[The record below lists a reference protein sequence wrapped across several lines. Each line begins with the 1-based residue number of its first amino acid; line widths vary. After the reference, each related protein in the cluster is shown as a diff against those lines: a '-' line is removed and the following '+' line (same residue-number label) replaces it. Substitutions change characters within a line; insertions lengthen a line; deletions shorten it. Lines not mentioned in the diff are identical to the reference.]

1 MSKSTN
7 NSKQLLPLSQEEMDE
22 LDDFLMSD
30 DTSDET
36 MALETLD
43 GYLTAIVSGPVMLK
57 LNDWLPGVWG
67 STEKDK
73 PAFRTMAQAKRIVD
87 LILRHMNGI
96 IGNLQDDP
104 DTFEPVFDTRIY
116 KKREYVDGEMWA
128 YGYMCGIELCRK
140 QWQSFFDDPNG
151 LIVLRPI
158 HLLGSDD
165 VTPEEESLIETL
177 DQREELSKQIPASVG
192 WIYSYWLPYR
202 QAVFERTV
210 ATTIQRDQPKIGRND
225 PCPCG
230 SGLKFKKCCG
240 ISASLH

>member
-7 NSKQLLPLSQEEMDE
+7 QLLPLSQEEMDE

-67 STEKDK
+67 PTENDK
-73 PAFRTMAQAKRIVD
+73 PVFRTMAQAKRIVD

-96 IGNLQDDP
+96 IGSLQDDP
-104 DTFEPVFDTRIY
+104 NTFEPVFGIRIY

-165 VTPEEESLIETL
+165 VTPEEESLTETPE
-177 DQREELSKQIPASVG
+177 QREELSRQIPASVG

-202 QAVFERTV
+202 QAVFERTI

>member
-7 NSKQLLPLSQEEMDE
+7 NSEQLLPLSQEEMDE

-67 STEKDK
+67 PTENDK
-73 PAFRTMAQAKRIVD
+73 PVFRTMAQAKRIVD

-96 IGNLQDDP
+96 IGSLQDDP
-104 DTFEPVFDTRIY
+104 NTFEPVFGIRIY

-165 VTPEEESLIETL
+165 VTPEEESLTETPE
-177 DQREELSKQIPASVG
+177 QREELSKQIPASVG

>member
-67 STEKDK
+67 PTENDK
-73 PAFRTMAQAKRIVD
+73 PVFRTMAQAKRIVD

-96 IGNLQDDP
+96 IGSLQDDP
-104 DTFEPVFDTRIY
+104 NTFEPVFGIRIY

-165 VTPEEESLIETL
+165 VTPEEESLTETPE
-177 DQREELSKQIPASVG
+177 QREELSKQIPASVG